1 MSFIDKLSSDFGL
14 ISIRKFDLEDLYLN
28 INQCILILMKN
39 NIILSR
45 NLVLLLLK
53 KITFFSKIQAVRAHE
68 SERVSWASQLSSC
81 TNFSSIR
88 PANNFWIPK
97 L

>member
-14 ISIRKFDLEDLYLN
+14 LSKRKFDLEDLYLN

-39 NIILSR
+39 YIIWSH
-45 NLVLLLLK
+45 NLELLLMK
-53 KITFFSKIQAVRAHE
+53 KKE
-68 SERVSWASQLSSC
+68 LSLVKSRLWEPMNLNGSAGLP
-81 TNFSSIR
+81 NFR
-88 PANNFWIPK
+88 YK